1 MLGSIERDREKFRKI
16 VRSKIKE
23 DLRKYMSQEG
33 FDVYGKSGKQ
43 KIRVPIP
50 RISIPKFTWGD
61 KGGGVGQGEGDD
73 GSGGNQSPDNQ
84 LEVDVSL
91 EEMANLLSEEL
102 ELPRI
107 EPKGKSQIELESH
120 KYRTTR
126 TSGPESLKLF
136 KKTYFQALRR
146 QIMCDEYDST
156 NPVVL
161 PIKEDKR
168 YRASKPLYVPNH
180 QAVVFYLMDVSGSMG
195 ETEKELA
202 RLTSFW
208 IDLWLRSQYKNITSR
223 YVIHHHDA
231 KEVSQEVF
239 YHTREGG
246 GTRISSAYA
255 LTKGII
261 KIEFPPDDW
270 NIYIFQYSDGED
282 MTSNSD
288 DAVQLIK
295 ELLPAVNQ
303 ISYCQVREGGTFRGT
318 LTQNFGSQPKI
329 VTTTAFEKAQILDA
343 IKQFFVRGQ

>member
-1 MLGSIERDREKFRKI
+1 MFGIDRDREKFRKI
-16 VRSKIKE
+16 VRSKIKD

-33 FDVYGKSGKQ
+33 FEIYGKSGKN

-50 RISIPKFTWGD
+50 RITIPKFTWGD
-61 KGGGVGQGEGDD
+61 KGGGVGQGNEGD
-73 GSGGNQSPDNQ
+73 GGNGNEDNP

-102 ELPRI
+102 QLPNI
-107 EPKGKSQIELESH
+107 EPKGKSQLELESH

-126 TSGPESLKLF
+126 TSGPESLKIF

-146 QIMCDEYDST
+146 QIMCDEYDVK
-156 NPVVL
+156 NPVIL

-180 QAVVFYLMDVSGSMG
+180 QAVVLYLMDVSGSMG
-195 ETEKELA
+195 ELQKELA

-223 YVIHHHDA
+223 YIIHHHDA
-231 KEVSQEVF
+231 KEVNQHEF
-239 YHTREGG
+239 YHTHEGG
-246 GTRISSAYA
+246 GTRISSAYTLA
-255 LTKGII
+255 KDII

-282 MTSNSD
+282 MTSNSE

-303 ISYCQVREGGTFRGT
+303 ISYCQVRAGGTFQEI
-318 LTQNFGSQPKI
+318 LTRNFSAEPKI
-329 VTTTAFEKAQILDA
+329 VTAAAYEKTQILDA
-343 IKQFFVRGQ
+343 IKLFFLQGQ

>member
-1 MLGSIERDREKFRKI
+1 MFGIDRDREKFRKI
-16 VRSKIKE
+16 VRSKIKD

-33 FDVYGKSGKQ
+33 FEVYGKSGKH

-50 RISIPKFTWGD
+50 RISIPKFIWGE
-61 KGGGVGQGEGDD
+61 KGGGVGQGSEGP
-73 GSGGNQSPDNQ
+73 GNGGDADNP

-102 ELPRI
+102 QLPRI
-107 EPKGKSQIELESH
+107 EPKGKSTTELESH

-126 TSGPESLKLF
+126 TSGPESLKIF

-146 QIMCDEYDST
+146 QIMSQEYDLK
-156 NPVVL
+156 NPVIL

-180 QAVVFYLMDVSGSMG
+180 QCLVIYMMDISGSMG
-195 ETEKELA
+195 EPEKEMA

-208 IDLWLRSQYKNITSR
+208 IDLWLRSQYKNIASR
-223 YVIHHHDA
+223 YIVHHHEA
-231 KEVSQEVF
+231 KEVDQHTF
-239 YHTREGG
+239 YHTHEGG

-255 LTKGII
+255 LAKEMI

-282 MTSNSD
+282 WTSASD
-288 DAVQLIK
+288 DSVQLIK
-295 ELLPAVNQ
+295 DLLPAVNQ
-303 ISYCQVREGGTFRGT
+303 IAYCQVREGGTF
-318 LTQNFGSQPKI
+318 QNVLKRNFSTEPK
-329 VTTTAFEKAQILDA
+329 VVATTSYEKSQILDA
-343 IKQFFVRGQ
+343 IKQFFLQGQ

>member
-1 MLGSIERDREKFRKI
+1 MLGIDRDREKFRQI
-16 VRSKIKE
+16 VKSKIKE

-33 FDVYGKSGKQ
+33 FEIYGKSGKQ

-50 RISIPKFTWGD
+50 RIAIPKFIWGE
-61 KGGGVGQGEGDD
+61 KGGGVGQGEG
-73 GSGGNQSPDNQ
+73 GREGGDQNADNP

-91 EEMANLLSEEL
+91 EDMANLLSDEL

-107 EPKGKSQIELESH
+107 EPKGKSQIELDSH

-126 TSGPESLKLF
+126 TTGPESLKLF
-136 KKTYFQALRR
+136 KKTYFQALKR
-146 QIMCDEYDST
+146 QVSAGEYDMD

-168 YRASKPLYVPNH
+168 YRASKPLFVPNH
-180 QAVVFYLMDVSGSMG
+180 QCVVFYLMDVSGSMG
-195 ETEKELA
+195 EAEKELA

-231 KEVSQEVF
+231 KEVDRETF

-246 GTRISSAYA
+246 GTRISSAYQ
-255 LTKGII
+255 LTKDII
-261 KIEFPPDDW
+261 KIEFPPEDW

-282 MTSNSD
+282 MSVTSE
-288 DAVQLIK
+288 DAMAIIR

-303 ISYCQVREGGTFRGT
+303 ISYCEVRQGGSFKDN
-318 LTQNFGSQPKI
+318 LTRSFGNQPKI
-329 VTTTAFEKAQILDA
+329 VTATAYEKTQILDA
-343 IKQFFVRGQ
+343 IKQFFVQGQ

>member
-1 MLGSIERDREKFRKI
+1 MFSIDHDREKFRKI

-33 FDVYGKSGKQ
+33 FEIYGKSGKH

-61 KGGGVGQGEGDD
+61 KGGGVGQGNEGDGGD
-73 GSGGNQSPDNQ
+73 GNEDNP

-107 EPKGKSQIELESH
+107 EPKGKSQVELESH

-126 TSGPESLKLF
+126 TSGPESLKIF

-146 QIMCDEYDST
+146 QIMCDEYDLK
-156 NPVVL
+156 NPVIL

-180 QAVVFYLMDVSGSMG
+180 QCVVFYLMDVSGSMG
-195 ETEKELA
+195 EQQKELA

-223 YVIHHHDA
+223 YIIHHHDA
-231 KEVSQEVF
+231 KEVSQHVF
-239 YHTREGG
+239 YHTHEGG

-255 LTKGII
+255 LTKEII

-282 MTSNSD
+282 MTSNSE

-295 ELLPAVNQ
+295 DLLPAVNQ
-303 ISYCQVREGGTFRGT
+303 ISYCQVREGGTFQQI
-318 LTQNFGSQPKI
+318 LTRNFSGQPKV
-329 VTTTAFEKAQILDA
+329 VTTAAYEKTQILDA
-343 IKQFFVRGQ
+343 IKQFFLQGN

>member
-1 MLGSIERDREKFRKI
+1 MFSIDHDREKFRKI

-33 FDVYGKSGKQ
+33 FEIYGKSGKH

-61 KGGGVGQGEGDD
+61 KGGGVGQGNEGGGGD
-73 GSGGNQSPDNQ
+73 GNEDNP

-107 EPKGKSQIELESH
+107 EPKGKSQVELESH

-126 TSGPESLKLF
+126 TSGPESLKIF

-146 QIMCDEYDST
+146 QIMCDEYDLK
-156 NPVVL
+156 NPVIL

-180 QAVVFYLMDVSGSMG
+180 QCVVFYLMDVSGSMG
-195 ETEKELA
+195 EQQKELA

-223 YVIHHHDA
+223 YIIHHHDA
-231 KEVSQEVF
+231 KEVDQHTF
-239 YHTREGG
+239 YHTHEGG

-255 LTKGII
+255 LTKDII

-282 MTSNSD
+282 MTSNSE

-295 ELLPAVNQ
+295 DLLPAVNQ
-303 ISYCQVREGGTFRGT
+303 ISYCQVREGGTFQQI
-318 LTQNFGSQPKI
+318 LTRNFSGQPKV
-329 VTTTAFEKAQILDA
+329 VTTAAYEKTQILDA
-343 IKQFFVRGQ
+343 IKQFFLQGN